1 MNPRRPTPSGPQPK
15 PHLTSKSSRNISF
28 KQDEALEISTSAEKL
43 NEFYSWC
50 LGHASNETCSQYL
63 KYLGKPLN
71 RKNRWSV
78 TAYKKYLRYLCEE
91 HGDEKACI
99 LNKKIKSL
107 RSKPDL
113 YVPSLQEVLE
123 TLCKAEYPYNM
134 IYKYLLESGLRVDEV
149 VYVVN
154 NIDKLRIVELNGFIR
169 VELNWI
175 RGTKKAFW
183 GYFLEKPE
191 KIIIT
196 PDAVSKYAQ
205 KQKLLCPKYPRK
217 FMATKMIELGINS
230 DVIDFIQGHTP
241 QKILTKHYADLL
253 VAADQAYK
261 IYAEW
266 LKQNILSR
274 IRDQ

>member
-1 MNPRRPTPSGPQPK
+1 MLLKIIFLGTSGWRYEEWVGPFYPARERMFSNYARLFNTTEINSTFYRYPSPTMIKGLTRAAPKGFIFAVKMPKVITHEKRLDLPQGTRDD
-15 PHLTSKSSRNISF
+15 LFRF
-28 KQDEALEISTSAEKL
+28 
-43 NEFYSWC
+43 
-50 LGHASNETCSQYL
+50 
-63 KYLGKPLN
+63 
-71 RKNRWSV
+71 
-78 TAYKKYLRYLCEE
+78 LR
-91 HGDEKACI
+91 
-99 LNKKIKSL
+99 
-107 RSKPDL
+107 
-113 YVPSLQEVLE
+113 
-123 TLCKAEYPYNM
+123 
-134 IYKYLLESGLRVDEV
+134 LLEPMRDEGKLGPILIQLPP
-149 VYVVN
+149 N
-154 NIDKLRIVELNGFIR
+154 FNFDNIDRLRIVELNGFIR

-230 DVIDFIQGHTP
+230 DVVDFIQGHTP

-261 IYAEW
+261 IYAKW